1 MSEAQRK
8 IKRVKP
14 IIDLRR
20 HKVQEEAVFLAAIR
34 SEKQKTMREML
45 ESQKKYMQGVEEM
58 NRLRASKLRDN
69 LQTLETT
76 LDFVKAQW
84 YRLYK
89 QVQEIERKEQT
100 QIIQLNGAQRDLKA
114 IEMLEETYIAE
125 FRKEQDRI
133 EQRTMDEIALR
144 KYVNR

>member
-1 MSEAQRK
+1 
-8 IKRVKP
+8 
-14 IIDLRR
+14 
-20 HKVQEEAVFLAAIR
+20 
-34 SEKQKTMREML
+34 
-45 ESQKKYMQGVEEM
+45 MQGVEEM

-76 LDFVKAQW
+76 LDYVKSQW

-100 QIIQLNGAQRDLKA
+100 QIVQLNGAQRDLKA

-144 KYVNR
+144 KYVTR

>member
-20 HKVQEEAVFLAAIR
+20 HKVQEETLVLATIR

-76 LDFVKAQW
+76 LDYVKSQW

-100 QIIQLNGAQRDLKA
+100 QIVQLNGAQRDLKA

-144 KYVNR
+144 KYVTR